1 MRVRIRLIN
10 TILTGIYLDKVEK
23 YSITNQ
29 KITIEPS
36 IHDTSSATLSLL
48 IQQVNFLSASKID
61 PPFFPENPC
70 FHRYLYQALP
80 KRRAPVFNRL
90 HSWKTPGTVKV
101 KPRYILNDIG
111 YSP

>member
-1 MRVRIRLIN
+1 
-10 TILTGIYLDKVEK
+10 LTGIDLDKVEK

-61 PPFFPENPC
+61 DPFVPESPG
-70 FHRYLYQALP
+70 FHLYLYQHCQGGERLFLVGSIP
-80 KRRAPVFNRL
+80 GRSRNGFGETPVF
-90 HSWKTPGTVKV
+90 WK
-101 KPRYILNDIG
+101 IQDIHHK
-111 YSP
+111 Y